1 MIMELPQMMA
11 KALPIVKRLE
21 EAGHSC
27 VFVGGAVRDTLLGLP
42 ITDID
47 MATSALPKQVI
58 ALFEQVIP
66 TGLQHGTVTVIWDK
80 QAYEITT
87 FREDSN
93 YKNHRK
99 PQSVR
104 YVSSLLADLKRRD
117 FTMNAMAFYAD
128 GKLADPFN
136 GRQHLAQS
144 MLYSVG
150 FAEDRFE
157 EDALRMLRGVRFI
170 AVYELAPAI
179 SMWRAIKSRKSLMRH
194 IAMERVQAEL
204 DKLLQA
210 SNPYRGLRWLIA
222 SELLLHVK
230 IPLANNVDLRLCNMS
245 DMLNRLRFMH
255 KLEKL
260 DLRWAA
266 FFIAALNL
274 PAAEQWLKQLRF
286 SNARKSQIMLV
297 LRLHASAMEIKNK
310 EGEISSRKWTAITI
324 EYGKQIVYY
333 WLRITEVLLNHSQ
346 LPFALAELKQLKDR
360 AALIP
365 LSTLKELA
373 ITGKDLQKIMNKPAG
388 PWVKQLLQK
397 LLLSAALGE
406 VSNYYDH
413 LAQQALAWRNEVE

>member
-1 MIMELPQMMA
+1 MELPQMMV
-11 KALPIVKRLE
+11 KALPIVRRLE

-42 ITDID
+42 IADID
-47 MATSALPKQVI
+47 LATSALPEQTM

-66 TGLQHGTVTVIWDK
+66 TGLQHGTVTVVWDK
-80 QAYEITT
+80 QTYEITT
-87 FREDSN
+87 FREDSS
-93 YKNHRK
+93 YEKHRK
-99 PQSVR
+99 PQSVH

-136 GRQHLAQS
+136 GRQHLARS

-150 FAEDRFE
+150 SAEERFE

-179 SMWRAIKSRKSLMRH
+179 SMWRAIKSRRSLMKH

-230 IPLANNVDLRLCNMS
+230 VPLAKEVDFRLCIMS
-245 DMLNRLRFMH
+245 SKLDKLRSLHRLD
-255 KLEKL
+255 KL

-274 PAAEQWLKQLRF
+274 SAAEHWLEQLRF
-286 SNARKSQIMLV
+286 SNSRKSQIMLI
-297 LRLHASAMEIKNK
+297 LRLHASAVEIKNK
-310 EGEISSRKWTAITI
+310 EGEISSHEWAAIII
-324 EYGKQIVYY
+324 EYGKQTVYY
-333 WLRITEVLLNHSQ
+333 WLHITEALLNHSQ
-346 LPFALAELKQLKDR
+346 LPFALAELKQLKDH
-360 AALIP
+360 ADLIP

-373 ITGKDLQKIMNKPAG
+373 ITGKDLQQIMNKPAG

-406 VSNYYDH
+406 VSNNYDQ
-413 LAQQALAWRNEVE
+413 LAKHALAWKNEVE